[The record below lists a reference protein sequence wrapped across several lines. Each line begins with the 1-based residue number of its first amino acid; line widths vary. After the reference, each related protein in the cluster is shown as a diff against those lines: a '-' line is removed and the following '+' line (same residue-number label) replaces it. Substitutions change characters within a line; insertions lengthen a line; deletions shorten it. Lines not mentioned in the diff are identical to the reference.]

1 MDADELERLLEA
13 LEGRY
18 FGKYRG
24 EVTDNDDPLKE
35 GRVQV
40 RVPAVMGQET
50 LWAMPCTPYAGP
62 DLGFFAIP
70 PVGARVWV
78 EFEGGSPD
86 HPIWAGCYWL
96 ANQIPAADASPDV
109 VFLRTPGASIRI
121 EDSGTIE
128 IETTGGSKLVL
139 RGSEITLESSTI
151 KHAANGATTELSASG
166 FDALNGAFK
175 VV

>member
-1 MDADELERLLEA
+1 MDADDLERLLEG
-13 LEGRY
+13 LESRY

-24 EVTDNDDPLKE
+24 EITDNADPLKQ

-40 RVPAVMGQET
+40 RVAAVMGQET
-50 LWAMPCTPYAGP
+50 LWALPCSPYAGP
-62 DLGFFAIP
+62 DVGFFAIP

-86 HPIWAGCYWL
+86 HPIWSGCYWL
-96 ANQIPAADASPDV
+96 ANQIASADASPDV

-128 IETTGGSKLVL
+128 IETTGGSKLTL
-139 RGSEITLESSTI
+139 TGDEITVEASTI
-151 KHAANGATTELSASG
+151 KHTANGATTELSASG
-166 FDALNGAFK
+166 FDALSGALK